1 MYVPHGFPVHNHL
14 LMACRSDKGVTAF
27 NAKPDV
33 SITSHND
40 GDVVLEGELISF
52 RGSASDANHRPQ
64 STTAT
69 WYVGSEVL
77 CEATESDGAV
87 QCDGILLPS
96 DTEVTLEV
104 TDAGNATSSA
114 SVSLTVT
121 PTDAQVHHHR
131 TRIKRITT
139 AIGSSPL
146 KESSPT
152 PKTAPRTSS
161 VIGCP
166 ASTVVSEVTVEPN
179 TEGEVTGYGLLS
191 EGQRH

>member
-1 MYVPHGFPVHNHL
+1 MSRMVSLSTIIL

-52 RGSASDANHRPQ
+52 RGSASDANHSPIEL
-64 STTAT
+64 TAT

-77 CEATESDGAV
+77 CEAITPESDDAV

-96 DTEVTLEV
+96 DTEITLEV

-114 SVSLTVT
+114 SVNLTVT
-121 PTDAQVHHHR
+121 PTDA
-131 TRIKRITT
+131 
-139 AIGSSPL
+139 P
-146 KESSPT
+146 ESII
-152 PKTAPRTSS
+152 TAPESNGIYYSDQLITFEGILSDAEDS
-161 VIGCP
+161 AEDLIGYW
-166 ASTVVSEVTVEPN
+166 VSN
-179 TEGEVTGYGLLS
+179 RRKRLLC
-191 EGQRH
+191 